1 MKWLSDLIAN
11 PFFLTGIS
19 SWFIAQVLKTIIHT
33 FVSKKIEFR
42 RLWGDGGM
50 PSGHSATVSSIAI
63 MSALIYGTGSFQ
75 FAISAI
81 LTIIVCHDAM
91 GVRRETGNQAMV
103 LNRLVKTFRNLT
115 QEKIPEAELKE
126 FVGHT
131 PVQVLVGIIV
141 GVTDAFV
148 IYHISG

>member
-1 MKWLSDLIAN
+1 MKWLSDLITN
-11 PFFLTGIS
+11 PFFITGIS
-19 SWFIAQVLKTIIHT
+19 AWFIAQVLKTIIHT
-33 FVSKKIEFR
+33 FVSKKIDFQ

-50 PSGHSATVSSIAI
+50 PSGHSAAVSSIAI

-75 FAISAI
+75 FAISAV
-81 LTIIVCHDAM
+81 LAIIVCHDAM

-103 LNRLVKTFRNLT
+103 LNDLVKSFHNLT
-115 QEKIPEAELKE
+115 QEKIQEKELTE

-131 PVQVLVGIIV
+131 PIQVIAGIIV

-148 IYHISG
+148 IYHISC